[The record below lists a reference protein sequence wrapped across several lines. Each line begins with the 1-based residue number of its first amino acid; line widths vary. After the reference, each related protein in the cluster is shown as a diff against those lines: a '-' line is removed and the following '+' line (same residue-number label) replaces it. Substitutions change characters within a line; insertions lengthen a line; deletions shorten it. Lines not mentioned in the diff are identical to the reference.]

1 MNVTFVRAMRS
12 LLLGSVA
19 VLIVSVFVPS
29 IGVVRW
35 IGLGA
40 IFISPILG
48 SLNRSVEFVRNRQWS
63 MMAVLLTIWIMFGV
77 VAYLSLKKDPV

>member
-19 VLIVSVFVPS
+19 VLIVSAFVPS

-48 SLNRSVEFVRNRQWS
+48 SLNRSVEFIRNRQWS
-63 MMAVLLTIWIMFGV
+63 MMAVLLTIWITFGV

>member
-63 MMAVLLTIWIMFGV
+63 MMAVLLTIWITFGV